1 MQLVDHHGRPLRS
14 SAKQRRALRLRA
26 TYDAAQTN
34 QDNARHWRNADA
46 LSSAAANNI
55 GVRKTLRERSR
66 YEYANNAF
74 CRGIMQTLSHDLV
87 GTGPRI
93 QITTGDAGYDRLVET
108 RFRKWLRVNKA
119 AKKLRLGR
127 VARGIDGEAFYLK
140 TTNPRSRDRVKAWI
154 RPVECDYFEDPSG
167 FDRPNHVGGIHFDA
181 NELPISYKMLKRHP
195 GDLFAAWSLEAEEIP
210 AEYVVHWKKEDRPGH
225 LRGVPE
231 TASQLNLY
239 AQMRRWTLAV
249 LQAAETAADFAAIL
263 ETSANAFDDDGD
275 PIVDELDPFDSVE
288 IDKGLMTSVPRGWKM
303 SQFKAEQPVATYKE
317 FRDALLNEAA
327 RADHM
332 PMNKARGDSSGYNYA
347 SGRLDHQTYYEAI
360 DVDRADTNDD
370 VLDEWFAWWAEEAAA
385 EYPELRDLNPDDL
398 PEHTWYYDGHR
409 HADEVKH
416 ANATSVLVN
425 GELLTQDEYLM
436 EQGRDPEQHWAAIAV
451 QRERSA
457 RLDAIGPAPKIAL
470 TKERPADDD
479 DDDDEPTPAT
489 TPGTRRG

>member
-1 MQLVDHHGRPLRS
+1 MRI
-14 SAKQRRALRLRA
+14 RA
-26 TYDAAQTN
+26 TYDAAQTTK
-34 QDNARHWRNADA
+34 DNVRHWRNADA

-66 YEYANNAF
+66 YEYANNSF
-74 CRGIMQTLSHDLV
+74 CRGIMQTLAHDLV
-87 GTGPRI
+87 GTGPRM
-93 QITTGDAGYDRLVET
+93 QCTTGDAGFDRLVEKY
-108 RFRKWLRVNKA
+108 FRKWLKANKA

-140 TTNPRSRDRVKAWI
+140 TTNLRSKDKCKVWI
-154 RPVECDYFEDPSG
+154 RPVECDLFDDPAG
-167 FDRPNHVGGIHFDA
+167 FDRPNIVGGITFDE
-181 NELPISYKMLKRHP
+181 NEQPITYKMMKRHP
-195 GDLFAAWSLEAEEIP
+195 GDIFAAWSHQADDID
-210 AEYVVHWKKEDRPGH
+210 AANVIHWHKEDRPGQC
-225 LRGVPE
+225 RGIPE
-231 TASQLNLY
+231 TTSQLNLY

-327 RADHM
+327 RSDHM

-360 DVDRADTNDD
+360 GVDRSETNDE
-370 VLDEWFAWWAEEAAA
+370 VLDEWFSWWAEEAALV
-385 EYPELRDLNPDDL
+385 YPELASLDPQDL
-398 PEHTWYYDGHR
+398 PEHTWYYDGHP

-416 ANATSVLVN
+416 ANATAVMVN
-425 GELLTQDEYLM
+425 AELLTQDEYLM
-436 EQGRDPEQHWAAIAV
+436 QQGRDPEQHWEAIAR
-451 QRERSA
+451 QRSRAA
-457 RLDAIGPAPKIAL
+457 RLAEIGPPPKVAT
-470 TKERPADDD
+470 TKDAADDD
-479 DDDDEPTPAT
+479 DESDEPRPEPRNQPQPAS
-489 TPGTRRG
+489 RRVS